1 MDNIK
6 YLIDKVKQ
14 KNTEFKAKQE
24 ERKAA
29 SKGFS
34 SASSYNFY
42 ADAAKTEGETSG
54 KSELRKKE
62 LKRIKDEAREEVMM
76 GRSGKYGKFQKK
88 VQGGMKSFQSG
99 MEIYNDVMGGLHSLG
114 SGGDSYQKQN
124 SNQAYASGYGLFDS
138 NKPKRRRPTAKKTK
152 SNRKSK
158 PRQPRSFMDQ
168 FMNY

>member
-1 MDNIK
+1 MSGIK
-6 YLIDKVKQ
+6 SFIDKVKQ
-14 KNTEFKAKQE
+14 KNTEFKTKQE

-34 SASSYNFY
+34 SAQSYNFY
-42 ADAAKTEGETSG
+42 ADAAKTEGEASG

-62 LKRIKDEAREEVMM
+62 LKRIKDEAREEAIM

-99 MEIYNDVMGGLHSLG
+99 MEIYNDMMGGLHSLG
-114 SGGDSYQKQN
+114 SGGNSYPKQN
-124 SNQAYASGYGLFDS
+124 SSQAYASGYGLYS
-138 NKPKRRRPTAKKTK
+138 SKPKRRRSTAKKTK
-152 SNRKSK
+152 SNRRSK

>member
-1 MDNIK
+1 MSGIK
-6 YLIDKVKQ
+6 SFIDKVKQ
-14 KNTEFKAKQE
+14 KNTEFKTKQE

-34 SASSYNFY
+34 SAQSYNFY
-42 ADAAKTEGETSG
+42 ADAAKTEGEASG

-62 LKRIKDEAREEVMM
+62 LKRIEDEAREEAMM

-99 MEIYNDVMGGLHSLG
+99 MEIYNDMMGGLHSLG
-114 SGGDSYQKQN
+114 
-124 SNQAYASGYGLFDS
+124 SGYGLFDS